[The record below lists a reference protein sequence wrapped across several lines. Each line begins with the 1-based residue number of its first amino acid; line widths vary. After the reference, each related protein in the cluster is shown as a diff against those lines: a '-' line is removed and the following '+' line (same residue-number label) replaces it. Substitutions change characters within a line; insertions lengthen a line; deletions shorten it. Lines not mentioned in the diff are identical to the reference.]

1 MMGIEESLNNI
12 ERYTTQILQRI
23 ADLQTT
29 DQVGSTLNILIAS
42 IEELK
47 KANDR
52 LTKQIQNSGVGSE
65 LQSSILSLPQIISSL
80 EQSISLFQKA
90 FESTAQE
97 TRDDLKFI
105 KISYVEDVVG
115 NMRNLSKEI
124 SEMVRN
130 STEKTKEQY
139 EASIT
144 NFLMINDILQAIEG
158 NLTSLIENQADQLAT
173 VAELRDRVNAIIQVE
188 LASLRDRIAIYL
200 ESSVNELKTS
210 VMERMTIQEE
220 SLRSLT
226 AAIEKMNQNINAI
239 PQLVEEKINRAV
251 EEKVISQLQSME
263 KEMKRMTA
271 FIIKSQRSKES

>member
-1 MMGIEESLNNI
+1 MGIEESLNNI

>member
-1 MMGIEESLNNI
+1 
-12 ERYTTQILQRI
+12 
-23 ADLQTT
+23 
-29 DQVGSTLNILIAS
+29 
-42 IEELK
+42 
-47 KANDR
+47 
-52 LTKQIQNSGVGSE
+52 
-65 LQSSILSLPQIISSL
+65 
-80 EQSISLFQKA
+80 
-90 FESTAQE
+90 
-97 TRDDLKFI
+97 
-105 KISYVEDVVG
+105 
-115 NMRNLSKEI
+115 
-124 SEMVRN
+124 MVRN

>member
-1 MMGIEESLNNI
+1 MGIEESLNTI
-12 ERYTTQILQRI
+12 ERYTTQILQQI
-23 ADLQTT
+23 ANLQTT
-29 DQVGSTLNILIAS
+29 DQVGSSLNILIAS
-42 IEELK
+42 IEDLK
-47 KANDR
+47 NANDR
-52 LTKQIQNSGVGSE
+52 LTQQVQNTQIGSE
-65 LQSSILSLPQIISSL
+65 LQSSIQSLPQIISSL
-80 EQSISLFQKA
+80 EQSISVFQKA

-97 TRDDLKFI
+97 TKDDLKFI
-105 KISYVEDVVG
+105 KVSYVEDVVG
-115 NMRNLSKEI
+115 NMRNLSREI

-144 NFLMINDILQAIEG
+144 NFLMINDILQTIEG
-158 NLTSLIENQADQLAT
+158 NITSLIENQADQLAT

-200 ESSVNELKTS
+200 EASVNELKTS

-226 AAIEKMNQNINAI
+226 GAIERMNQNINAI
-239 PQLVEEKINRAV
+239 PQLIEEKINRAV